1 MILLLAILGCS
12 VKGTVELVKAERI
25 YDLAQE
31 QNLRDQDMF
40 SWTMANSYLKK
51 AREEYANSHYEQ
63 AAILAQRSSE
73 WLVKINPQL
82 ATEAAETS
90 NSEEPNP
97 TTQDSKSAENP
108 SETTTNPEE
117 K

>member
-73 WLVKINPQL
+73 WLIKINPQL
-82 ATEAAETS
+82 GTEMALG
-90 NSEEPNP
+90 NSLV
-97 TTQDSKSAENP
+97 SAPLIINV
-108 SETTTNPEE
+108 NWRLIIY
-117 K
+117 